1 MLYEKTTY
9 LNDFPINIR
18 VAKVKEYPLHYH
30 HDVEFVYVLRGEI
43 KLKNGT
49 FDYLLKEGDIFTSSG
64 HEVHGLYATD
74 KDNVVAVIQ
83 VSNWF
88 FTQYFPTLNKACF
101 RTFVNKDRFLQMDD
115 LRQLLLRIL
124 LDYLRKS
131 FNYKNQC
138 TFMMIE
144 TIEYLNKNFN
154 LFSFEDEVVVNF
166 KDNNPVT
173 VSRISRIITY
183 IFENHAQKITLD
195 TLAQQEHL
203 SSFYLSH
210 LIKEYVG
217 ISFQEF
223 LCYARVEM
231 SLIPLLETDKKISTI
246 AKDVGFS
253 TTAYYN
259 KYFEK
264 WFGHSP
270 IAHRQ
275 QFQTQIFST
284 TNQPKLDLL
293 SPNPAINLVKRCL
306 SAIDRPNPNPT
317 TVRHLQLSIAVE
329 PEKAPIM
336 ELSHRLEVTVTPEDY
351 QVLGKQFPTVLKT
364 MAPSKV
370 LLSAAATGETGREK
384 LHPLKKLLETEGFS
398 VDLASDNDLTL
409 SGVFGY
415 DTIAGFFHVFKEY
428 FLAKERPV
436 SCRLRDQGPPEI
448 LLKGCPSCFTS
459 GMLPKPSYYAYQ
471 LLRSLR
477 GSLLYWGKYYSVIKT
492 HGESDSYILLGL
504 HFNDEI
510 ERLCLRN
517 AGIYETNDIIGGYID
532 EISLD
537 FDLPLTDG
545 TYSIIKYAFTNENTI
560 FNYMAQLGF
569 PEKSPLSGDWLRLL
583 NTLPSAQGL
592 TETVADGKLSV
603 SLNMRGA
610 AVQVAVITPAE
621 REEIYHG

>member
-18 VAKVKEYPLHYH
+18 VAKVTEYPLHYH

-101 RTFVNKDRFLQMDD
+101 RTFVNKDRFLQMDS

-270 IAHRQ
+270 LDHRR
-275 QFQTQIFST
+275 QFQPQILSAA
-284 TNQPKLDLL
+284 NQAKADLL
-293 SPNPAINLVKRCL
+293 SSSPAINLVKRCL
-306 SAIDRPNPNPT
+306 SAIDSHNPNPT
-317 TVRHLQLSIAVE
+317 TVSHLQLSITVE
-329 PEKAPIM
+329 SEKAPIM
-336 ELSHRLEVTVTPEDY
+336 ELAHELEITVTPEDY
-351 QVLGKQFPTVLKT
+351 QVLGEQLPSLLKRLSP
-364 MAPSKV
+364 AKV
-370 LLSAAATGETGREK
+370 IISATTDTDEK
-384 LHPLKKLLETEGFS
+384 TLCALTSRLKTEGFA
-398 VDLASDNDLTL
+398 VQQVADNDLIL

-415 DTIAGFFHVFKEY
+415 DTIAGFFHAFKNH
-428 FLAKERPV
+428 FLTKERLI
-436 SCRLRDQGPPEI
+436 SCRLRDQGPPETM
-448 LLKGCPSCFTS
+448 LKGCASCFTS
-459 GMLPKPSYYAYQ
+459 NMLPKPLYYAYQ
-471 LLRSLR
+471 LLRSLS
-477 GSLLYWGKYYSVIKT
+477 GSLLYWGKYYSVIQT
-492 HGESDSYILLGL
+492 TTP
-504 HFNDEI
+504 
-510 ERLCLRN
+510 
-517 AGIYETNDIIGGYID
+517 A
-532 EISLD
+532 
-537 FDLPLTDG
+537 LPL
-545 TYSIIKYAFTNENTI
+545 
-560 FNYMAQLGF
+560 
-569 PEKSPLSGDWLRLL
+569 
-583 NTLPSAQGL
+583 
-592 TETVADGKLSV
+592 
-603 SLNMRGA
+603 
-610 AVQVAVITPAE
+610 
-621 REEIYHG
+621 